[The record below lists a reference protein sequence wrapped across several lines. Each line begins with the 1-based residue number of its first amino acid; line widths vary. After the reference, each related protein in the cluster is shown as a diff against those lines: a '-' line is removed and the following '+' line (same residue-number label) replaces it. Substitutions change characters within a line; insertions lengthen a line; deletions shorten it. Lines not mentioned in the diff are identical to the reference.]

1 MELFVK
7 EKETFKVLKELQ
19 ETKHVIDALKVQIE
33 KVTAEDTN
41 AAKGHADTGIVHPLP
56 AVEQKTSSHTEPS
69 IQSTKGTQSPLTT
82 LIKLNQ
88 AKAFLNTDTV
98 NMLKS
103 QIEKEKGSL
112 EKTRER
118 LQFNLGK
125 ASSLET
131 DLTKTVAQLQ
141 VVKTPQPV
149 LEPSEIW
156 LQMKHLNAEKAKHK
170 KVSEDLRNEIC
181 ELTAAIEHTR
191 SKTKTMQFRIV
202 MAEKLKEASQRGESI
217 ALAEMKKLSNGW
229 DLNANT
235 SDVTLSVEE
244 HSTFVLKAQ
253 EADSAARKKIDAAMQ
268 ELDQANQ
275 CKLELLERVE
285 EATAAV
291 ETSRKALEEAQRR
304 EESENKAKLAAEETL
319 RKLRSDQIIQNWRP
333 ISNSS
338 VKFKNTALAAP
349 RRAAGSGIYDV
360 NGLSLVTTGPNNV
373 KTVSIGQI
381 LSMKLDRELEM
392 TKTTNTRKKVSLGQ
406 ILSQKYEMFSP
417 LRIDHDCASRKQFQ
431 PRRKRMGFVVYALL
445 LAKQRHRRRKAASCT
460 HVSSMNKVGIF
471 STSYSLFWPH
481 LLLKGQ
487 TSVPVCHTA
496 KWFRSM
502 VRKYI
507 KYLAGEW
514 RVCLELAN
522 CTSLRC
528 AAVARNHVFPP
539 RRAPTPAKTRRLHPH
554 PLPPNPNPP
563 ACRSPEPPIP
573 APRPLPLAAPLAL
586 FRPRA
591 PSPNPQAAMD
601 VNEEAMAAHKR
612 AFLDFLD
619 QDVGKG
625 VYMQAVRD
633 MVQNKRHRLIIGMD
647 DLRNHNLDLARRVIR
662 SPGEYMQP
670 ASDAVSEVA
679 RNLDPK
685 FLKEGERVMVGFSGP
700 FGFHRVTPRDLMSS
714 FIGTMVCVEGIVT
727 KCSLVRPKVV
737 KSVHFCPVTGDFLSR
752 EYRDI
757 TSFVGLPTGSVYP
770 TRDENGNLLVTEYGM
785 CEYKDHQTLSM
796 QEVPENSAPGQ
807 LPRTVDVIV
816 EDDLVDCCKPGDRV
830 SIVGVYKALP
840 GKSKGSVSGVFRTV
854 LIANNVSLLNKEAN
868 APVYTR
874 EDLKRMKEIS
884 RRNDTFDVLGNS
896 LAPSIYGHLWIK
908 KAVVL
913 LMLGGVE
920 KNLKNGTHLRGD
932 INMMM
937 VGDPSVAKSQLLRAV
952 MNIAPLA
959 ISTTG
964 RGSSGVGL
972 TAAVTSDQETGE
984 RRLEAGAMVLADR
997 GVVCIDEF
1005 DKMNDQDRVAIH
1017 EVMEQQT
1024 VTIAKAGIHA
1034 SLNARCSVIA
1044 AANPIYGTYDRS
1056 LTPTKNIGL
1065 PDSLLSRFDLLF
1077 IVLDQMDPEI
1087 DRQISEHVARM
1098 HRYCTDDGGAR
1109 SLDKDGCAEE
1119 DDGDAIFVKY
1129 DRMLHGQDR
1138 RRGKKAKQDRLTVK
1152 FVKKYIH
1159 YAKNLIQPKLTDE
1172 ASDHIATSYAELRD
1186 GSANAKSGG
1195 GTLPITARTLETII
1209 RLSTAHAKMKL
1220 RHEVLKSDVEAALQV
1235 LNFAIY
1241 HKELTEME
1249 EREQREMEMK
1259 QQADHDAGATGGT
1272 EDGHGSSGN
1281 DPMDV
1286 DVGNTSNDQNVPAER
1301 IEAFEAIL
1309 GQHVLASHVDQMS
1322 IDEIEQTVNRESTAP
1337 YTRSQVEFILER
1349 MQDANRIMIR
1359 DGVVRII

>member
-1 MELFVK
+1 
-7 EKETFKVLKELQ
+7 
-19 ETKHVIDALKVQIE
+19 
-33 KVTAEDTN
+33 
-41 AAKGHADTGIVHPLP
+41 
-56 AVEQKTSSHTEPS
+56 
-69 IQSTKGTQSPLTT
+69 
-82 LIKLNQ
+82 
-88 AKAFLNTDTV
+88 
-98 NMLKS
+98 
-103 QIEKEKGSL
+103 
-112 EKTRER
+112 
-118 LQFNLGK
+118 
-125 ASSLET
+125 
-131 DLTKTVAQLQ
+131 
-141 VVKTPQPV
+141 
-149 LEPSEIW
+149 
-156 LQMKHLNAEKAKHK
+156 
-170 KVSEDLRNEIC
+170 
-181 ELTAAIEHTR
+181 
-191 SKTKTMQFRIV
+191 
-202 MAEKLKEASQRGESI
+202 
-217 ALAEMKKLSNGW
+217 
-229 DLNANT
+229 
-235 SDVTLSVEE
+235 
-244 HSTFVLKAQ
+244 
-253 EADSAARKKIDAAMQ
+253 
-268 ELDQANQ
+268 
-275 CKLELLERVE
+275 
-285 EATAAV
+285 
-291 ETSRKALEEAQRR
+291 
-304 EESENKAKLAAEETL
+304 
-319 RKLRSDQIIQNWRP
+319 
-333 ISNSS
+333 
-338 VKFKNTALAAP
+338 
-349 RRAAGSGIYDV
+349 
-360 NGLSLVTTGPNNV
+360 
-373 KTVSIGQI
+373 
-381 LSMKLDRELEM
+381 
-392 TKTTNTRKKVSLGQ
+392 
-406 ILSQKYEMFSP
+406 
-417 LRIDHDCASRKQFQ
+417 
-431 PRRKRMGFVVYALL
+431 
-445 LAKQRHRRRKAASCT
+445 
-460 HVSSMNKVGIF
+460 
-471 STSYSLFWPH
+471 
-481 LLLKGQ
+481 
-487 TSVPVCHTA
+487 
-496 KWFRSM
+496 
-502 VRKYI
+502 
-507 KYLAGEW
+507 
-514 RVCLELAN
+514 
-522 CTSLRC
+522 
-528 AAVARNHVFPP
+528 
-539 RRAPTPAKTRRLHPH
+539 
-554 PLPPNPNPP
+554 
-563 ACRSPEPPIP
+563 
-573 APRPLPLAAPLAL
+573 
-586 FRPRA
+586 
-591 PSPNPQAAMD
+591 MD

-714 FIGTMVCVEGIVT
+714 FIGTMVCVEGIVA

-737 KSVHFCPVTGDFLSR
+737 KSVHFCPVTGQFLSR

-770 TRDENGNLLVTEYGM
+770 TRDDNGNLLVTEYGM

-884 RRNDTFDVLGNS
+884 RRNDTFDLLGNS

-932 INMMM
+932 VNMMM

-1109 SLDKDGCAEE
+1109 SLDKAGYAEE
-1119 DDGDAIFVKY
+1119 DDGDANAAIFVKY

-1152 FVKKYIH
+1152 FLKKYIH

-1186 GSANAKSGG
+1186 GGANAK
-1195 GTLPITARTLETII
+1195 
-1209 RLSTAHAKMKL
+1209 
-1220 RHEVLKSDVEAALQV
+1220 VLKSDVEAALQV

-1259 QQADHDAGATGGT
+1259 QQADHDAGANDGT
-1272 EDGHGSSGN
+1272 ADEHGSSGN

-1286 DVGNTSNDQNVPAER
+1286 DVGNTSNDQDIPAER

-1309 GQHVLASHVDQMS
+1309 GQHVLANHVDQMS
-1322 IDEIEQTVNRESTAP
+1322 IDDIEQTVNRESAAP
-1337 YTRSQVEFILER
+1337 YTRRQVEVILER

-1359 DGVVRII
+1359 DGIVRII

>member
-1 MELFVK
+1 
-7 EKETFKVLKELQ
+7 
-19 ETKHVIDALKVQIE
+19 
-33 KVTAEDTN
+33 
-41 AAKGHADTGIVHPLP
+41 
-56 AVEQKTSSHTEPS
+56 
-69 IQSTKGTQSPLTT
+69 
-82 LIKLNQ
+82 
-88 AKAFLNTDTV
+88 
-98 NMLKS
+98 
-103 QIEKEKGSL
+103 
-112 EKTRER
+112 
-118 LQFNLGK
+118 
-125 ASSLET
+125 
-131 DLTKTVAQLQ
+131 
-141 VVKTPQPV
+141 
-149 LEPSEIW
+149 
-156 LQMKHLNAEKAKHK
+156 
-170 KVSEDLRNEIC
+170 
-181 ELTAAIEHTR
+181 
-191 SKTKTMQFRIV
+191 
-202 MAEKLKEASQRGESI
+202 
-217 ALAEMKKLSNGW
+217 
-229 DLNANT
+229 
-235 SDVTLSVEE
+235 
-244 HSTFVLKAQ
+244 
-253 EADSAARKKIDAAMQ
+253 
-268 ELDQANQ
+268 
-275 CKLELLERVE
+275 
-285 EATAAV
+285 
-291 ETSRKALEEAQRR
+291 
-304 EESENKAKLAAEETL
+304 
-319 RKLRSDQIIQNWRP
+319 
-333 ISNSS
+333 
-338 VKFKNTALAAP
+338 
-349 RRAAGSGIYDV
+349 
-360 NGLSLVTTGPNNV
+360 
-373 KTVSIGQI
+373 
-381 LSMKLDRELEM
+381 
-392 TKTTNTRKKVSLGQ
+392 
-406 ILSQKYEMFSP
+406 
-417 LRIDHDCASRKQFQ
+417 
-431 PRRKRMGFVVYALL
+431 
-445 LAKQRHRRRKAASCT
+445 
-460 HVSSMNKVGIF
+460 
-471 STSYSLFWPH
+471 
-481 LLLKGQ
+481 
-487 TSVPVCHTA
+487 
-496 KWFRSM
+496 
-502 VRKYI
+502 
-507 KYLAGEW
+507 
-514 RVCLELAN
+514 
-522 CTSLRC
+522 
-528 AAVARNHVFPP
+528 
-539 RRAPTPAKTRRLHPH
+539 
-554 PLPPNPNPP
+554 
-563 ACRSPEPPIP
+563 
-573 APRPLPLAAPLAL
+573 
-586 FRPRA
+586 
-591 PSPNPQAAMD
+591 MD

-737 KSVHFCPVTGDFLSR
+737 KSVHFCPVTGEFLSR

-770 TRDENGNLLVTEYGM
+770 TRDDNGNLLVTEYGM

-884 RRNDTFDVLGNS
+884 RRNDTFDLLGNS
-896 LAPSIYGHLWIK
+896 IAPSIYGHIWIK

-1109 SLDKDGCAEE
+1109 SLDKAGYAEE
-1119 DDGDAIFVKY
+1119 DDGDANANAAIFVKY

-1152 FVKKYIH
+1152 FLKKYIH

-1259 QQADHDAGATGGT
+1259 KQADHDAGANDGT
-1272 EDGHGSSGN
+1272 ADGNGSSGN

-1286 DVGNTSNDQNVPAER
+1286 DVGNASSDQDIPAER

-1309 GQHVLASHVDQMS
+1309 GQHVLANHVDQIS
-1322 IDEIEQTVNRESTAP
+1322 IDDIEQTVNRESAAP
-1337 YTRSQVEFILER
+1337 YTRRQVEFILER

-1359 DGVVRII
+1359 DGIVRII